1 MPENHERH
9 KQNLELVCR
18 QDSASENYV
27 LPCFTSD
34 TLCVNVGA
42 SYLRTVSASSF
53 QNELLKDALNTQQN
67 VSKATQDS
75 LELSPK
81 EAGDGQ
87 DAVVS
92 TFVHSDIDARINK
105 QELDGEEEIVNGM
118 HSVASIGKELSLLC
132 RTKSFTVEEDHS
144 GTSQENCFL
153 QQSGLNVSVV
163 DQEAADIVY
172 DTLRL
177 MNEVLQFETEITE
190 RDRNTSESEIHDTQ
204 QTNLE
209 TSSIEKDSV
218 QHTHCTRKDLTCSL
232 LTKQGVSN
240 IEAQNATEN
249 KDEISS
255 LLHNAPLIY
264 PETSDI
270 AIAISGTTASTAKRK
285 TSRSLRDRP
294 SLSDV
299 ETGIKSDITQSDM
312 IDNCHGNPSENSLND
327 ANNRQF
333 NIVVR
338 THPDGGWGWVVC
350 LGAFLV
356 QFIALGMQNTAGIV
370 YTELVKELK
379 SQRGATGW
387 YLSQALSLFSP
398 TSD

>member
-9 KQNLELVCR
+9 KQNMELVCR

-34 TLCVNVGA
+34 TLCVNVGE

-53 QNELLKDALNTQQN
+53 QNELLKDALNTQQT
-67 VSKATQDS
+67 VSNATQDS

-87 DAVVS
+87 DSGVA

-132 RTKSFTVEEDHS
+132 RKKSFTVEEDHS
-144 GTSQENCFL
+144 GTSQEHCFL
-153 QQSGLNVSVV
+153 HQSGLNVSVV

-204 QTNLE
+204 HTNLE
-209 TSSIEKDSV
+209 TSSIEKDLV

-249 KDEISS
+249 KDEMSS

-270 AIAISGTTASTAKRK
+270 AIAISGTTASTTKRK

-299 ETGIKSDITQSDM
+299 ETGITSDITPSDM

-327 ANNRQF
+327 ANTRQF